1 MKRTLSGELSPTPLP
16 VQAGAPTGAEQD
28 NTALPPAAPD
38 VHTHEPDQDI
48 LADWMNAANEALPD
62 LNSLLQQMPHTP
74 PILSPRDGEDSVE
87 EFGEINVIN
96 VTRSFEE
103 VYGPFLNQ
111 THENPIF
118 ILGRFDYYNAWA
130 LSPEQRQKVARAIGT
145 NSILKT
151 LSIRQRHTEGLLDAV
166 AEGMA
171 TNTQIETLILKSSCP
186 AGSGALLAAIL
197 RSNQHLKILDISGC
211 SELTAE
217 DMHAVFDALQVN
229 CTLTYLNTS
238 EDEDDNRFTCGKELI
253 QKLGANRGLKTLYL
267 PGKLTLAGIE
277 ALGGVLEIHPS
288 LTCLGLG
295 YLLPH
300 ALTGAA
306 LGCALEKAARIT
318 AIDVDFFSTVP
329 DFDGAKYLAD
339 PDYEDCFFDANRA
352 ALQSAMDG
360 IGKCPALSSMFFRNV
375 LMDSDGLIAF
385 MEANPKIIE
394 LCLSEDRDKIL
405 YKLADDLKK
414 ILAFSRS
421 TSQLVSFAF
430 EKCIDDQGFMD
441 DEEFAVMQE
450 IRSQTALN
458 FANLAQAKDAGMG
471 MSVMLDVQA
480 YEPEALPVLPPEI
493 TLQLA
498 DAVLQNLTPADAK
511 TVFDTVAPYAQ
522 FTLKGKENKV

>member
-16 VQAGAPTGAEQD
+16 VQAGAPTGTAQD

-267 PGKLTLAGIE
+267 PGKLTLDGIE

-339 PDYEDCFFDANRA
+339 PDYEECFFDANRA

-522 FTLKGKENKV
+522 FTLKGKEDKV